1 MWYEDV
7 DLSFRAQLAGYK
19 CMYVPTAV
27 VYHVS
32 GGTASSS
39 NKLHIRYCTRNQ
51 VLVMVKNL
59 PGPLRSR
66 YFVRLAAVC
75 LKHSLKTL
83 LQGQTTVSAGYLMA
97 LKDLRRFIKKYKLN
111 PELSD
116 SYISYIADLL
126 ALDSG
131 ETASLDERFG

>member
-1 MWYEDV
+1 
-7 DLSFRAQLAGYK
+7 
-19 CMYVPTAV
+19 
-27 VYHVS
+27 
-32 GGTASSS
+32 
-39 NKLHIRYCTRNQ
+39 
-51 VLVMVKNL
+51 
-59 PGPLRSR
+59 
-66 YFVRLAAVC
+66 
-75 LKHSLKTL
+75 
-83 LQGQTTVSAGYLMA
+83 MA